1 MQGTKCT
8 SIKDKSVYVVSFV
21 RHYSPLRSWNCLDRS
36 RVLCS
41 VPARTRCRTSFE
53 SPASLFL
60 KDRPDVVRLLNT
72 RRGAPA
78 DIVTI
83 GENGNSKGGS
93 VVSTHSNHHQSG
105 LGSFSLSLEFVQR
118 SGRLDYILSI
128 LDNDVGVA
136 VRKFRRELVTERHV
150 LRVDYNMVTP
160 SSGRVNS

>member
-1 MQGTKCT
+1 MVTARVVPLFPPIPT
-8 SIKDKSVYVVSFV
+8 IINLAESVSQWN
-21 RHYSPLRSWNCLDRS
+21 HWNESPLL
-36 RVLCS
+36 
-41 VPARTRCRTSFE
+41 P
-53 SPASLFL
+53 
-60 KDRPDVVRLLNT
+60 
-72 RRGAPA
+72 
-78 DIVTI
+78 
-83 GENGNSKGGS
+83 
-93 VVSTHSNHHQSG
+93 G